1 MSPKTIIFSLIGF
14 FILLSGLIFIFSPRQ
29 KLEADR
35 PKAETPLTFFNLG
48 EMRVSDVKQQDF
60 NLTNAGTKPLK
71 ILNINSSCDCTFG
84 QIIYK
89 DLTSKEYGMHAQSG
103 YVTEIAPGDTATVRL
118 TYKPAIMPAYGLV
131 TREVYV
137 TTNDPAK
144 QKLIFSVKAMVKK

>member
-14 FILLSGLIFIFSPRQ
+14 FILVAGLIFLFSPRQ
-29 KLEADR
+29 NLGADR
-35 PKAETPLTFFNLG
+35 PQAETTQTFFNLG
-48 EMRVSDVKQQDF
+48 EMKVSEVKQQDF
-60 NLTNAGTKPLK
+60 VLKNAGTKPLK

-103 YVTEIAPGDTATVRL
+103 YVTEIAPGDTATVRV
-118 TYKPAIMPAYGLV
+118 TYKPAIMPVYGFV

-144 QKLIFSVKAMVKK
+144 QKLIFSVKAMVK